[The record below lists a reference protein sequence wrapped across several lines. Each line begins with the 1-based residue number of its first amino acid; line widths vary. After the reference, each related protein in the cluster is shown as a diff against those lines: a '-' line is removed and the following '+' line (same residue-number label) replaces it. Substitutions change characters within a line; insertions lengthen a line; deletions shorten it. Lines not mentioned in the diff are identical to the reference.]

1 MIPCMTREDAKQRA
15 AALNAEGS
23 GSRWFA
29 REGTD
34 GWEVVKVALPPG
46 MRLDS
51 LKEAVPEATRPTP
64 AGPPPAYHRHFDGA
78 GGAGGV

>member
-1 MIPCMTREDAKQRA
+1 MTCEEAERRA

-23 GSRWFA
+23 GHRWFA
-29 REGTD
+29 RKGAD

-46 MRLDS
+46 VRLDPV
-51 LKEAVPEATRPTP
+51 KQAVPQATRPTP